1 MRNDRFSVLIF
12 AGDDHLTQELASH
25 LRSHFQGFP
34 LVLEF
39 ESATRRLVSEFKN
52 QLHGLVI
59 LAAGSGDQE
68 MPQTI
73 LQLQAVSGSARILYL
88 GVNALPDGFQG
99 VDRFDLPVVKWD
111 VLLDWVTGC
120 IPDHLA
126 VRHRLRRLENPLRKA
141 LEDYAKKYNSA
152 EMQSAEAMADSGA
165 TLIQAPLAWLTLQSS
180 PWAGSSGSSSHS
192 AQSGNLAASAG
203 PSITFV
209 EDPVARRAA
218 FWREAGFVGALI
230 LLATLSRIFS
240 SPDVPDHWL
249 SLKTLTTG
257 LSWASVFGF
266 LSARALDRFAFSR
279 QK

>member
-1 MRNDRFSVLIF
+1 MRSDRFSVLIF
-12 AGDDHLTQELASH
+12 AGDDHLTQEIAAR
-25 LRSHFQGFP
+25 LRSHFQDFP

-39 ESATRRLVSEFKN
+39 ESASRRLVSEFKN

-88 GVNALPDGFQG
+88 GVNPLPEGFQG
-99 VDRFDLPVVKWD
+99 VDRFELPIVKWD

-141 LEDYAKKYNSA
+141 LEEYSRKYESGEGRVASA
-152 EMQSAEAMADSGA
+152 EQGPSAP
-165 TLIQAPLAWLTLQSS
+165 LIQAPLAWLSLQS
-180 PWAGSSGSSSHS
+180 GRDRSGAADTPARDS
-192 AQSGNLAASAG
+192 AVVA
-203 PSITFV
+203 PSVTFV
-209 EDPVARRAA
+209 EDQVARRAA
-218 FWREAGFVGALI
+218 FWREAGVVGVLVLVAALTRI
-230 LLATLSRIFS
+230 LAN
-240 SPDVPDHWL
+240 PDAPDHWL
-249 SLKTLTTG
+249 SLKTLSTG
-257 LSWASVFGF
+257 LAWAGVFGF

>member
-25 LRSHFQGFP
+25 LRSHFQDFP

-88 GVNALPDGFQG
+88 GVNPLPEGFQG
-99 VDRFDLPVVKWD
+99 VDRFDLPIVKWD

-126 VRHRLRRLENPLRKA
+126 VRHRLKRLENPLRKA
-141 LEDYAKKYNSA
+141 LEGYAEKYN
-152 EMQSAEAMADSGA
+152 EEEEQSSSSGA
-165 TLIQAPLAWLTLQSS
+165 SSGVPLIQAPLAWLSLQSS
-180 PWAGSSGSSSHS
+180 RNLPGAGVEADPGSSAAGSKP
-192 AQSGNLAASAG
+192 N
-203 PSITFV
+203 ITFI

-218 FWREAGFVGALI
+218 FWREAGVVGTLI
-230 LLATLSRIFS
+230 LLATLARVFAD
-240 SPDVPDHWL
+240 PDAPDHWL

-257 LSWASVFGF
+257 LAWASVFGF

>member
-25 LRSHFQGFP
+25 LRSHFQDFP

-88 GVNALPDGFQG
+88 GVNPLPEGFQG
-99 VDRFDLPVVKWD
+99 VDRFDLPIVKWD

-126 VRHRLRRLENPLRKA
+126 VRHRLKRLENPLRKA
-141 LEDYAKKYNSA
+141 LQAYAEKYNEEEEQGS
-152 EMQSAEAMADSGA
+152 SPGVSSS
-165 TLIQAPLAWLTLQSS
+165 TPLIQAPLAWLTLQASENSS
-180 PWAGSSGSSSHS
+180 GLAAQGGSGGPNATAGS
-192 AQSGNLAASAG
+192 APN
-203 PSITFV
+203 ITFI

-218 FWREAGFVGALI
+218 FWREAGVVGALI
-230 LLATLSRIFS
+230 LLATLARVFAN
-240 SPDVPDHWL
+240 PDAPDHWL

-257 LSWASVFGF
+257 LAWASVFGF